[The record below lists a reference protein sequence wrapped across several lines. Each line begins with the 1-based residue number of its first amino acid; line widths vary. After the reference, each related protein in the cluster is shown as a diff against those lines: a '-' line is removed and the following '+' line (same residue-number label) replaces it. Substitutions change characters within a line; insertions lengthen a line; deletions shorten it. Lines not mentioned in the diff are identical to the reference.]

1 MARTPESK
9 IINGHRWEVTPWPGM
24 YGLKMQAKLAPLVSG
39 VVAPMVSAMGTAK
52 QGADPLDALMSM
64 DVDSVVSTLLS
75 HIDETQ
81 TPQLIESML
90 YGSFVEGRDITSA
103 NVFNE
108 HFQANYGELYKGL
121 AFVVQVN
128 MGDLF
133 SMAASTGHPQDAAE

>member
-52 QGADPLDALMSM
+52 QGADPLDALMNM

-75 HIDETQ
+75 HIDENQ

>member
-52 QGADPLDALMSM
+52 QGADPLDALMNM